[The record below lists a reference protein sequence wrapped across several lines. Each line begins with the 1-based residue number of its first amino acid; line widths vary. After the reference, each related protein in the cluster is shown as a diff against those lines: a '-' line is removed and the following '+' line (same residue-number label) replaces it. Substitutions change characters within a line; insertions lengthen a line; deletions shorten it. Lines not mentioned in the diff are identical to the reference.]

1 MSLNHYNKFGCYI
14 GTPVLLKS
22 DINELRAGLEI
33 EYNKRG
39 NPIVIKASQIT
50 DDRVIKLILKILF
63 NDQTSEFLN
72 NFNANLNEN
81 IQILPPFQIM
91 RNYFPHPWLK
101 HGWHSDCGGELQYD
115 YCRERLQNQS
125 YVFGK
130 IGIYLQ
136 LNGSLGGGIDV
147 IEKSHRYIRYKQ
159 RFNKIRFARLKIY
172 NKKPEFFRF
181 FSQNLI
187 KTLIGAKSMSPTPSA
202 PVFFDSGILHRG
214 TPPNI
219 KKLGT
224 LEGWD
229 IENYHIPRNLGGGN
243 KYAIYTQFGSQM
255 AVDSYFY
262 DRLRRKGNADEVKRW
277 KEDISWLNDFDEANA
292 AKALSLIPE

>member
-1 MSLNHYNKFGCYI
+1 MYERLETVKSDLI
-14 GTPVLLKS
+14 DLVSTLKS
-22 DINELRAGLEI
+22 NGSTIAGFGAARAGTTLLSYFGI
-33 EYNKRG
+33 G
-39 NPIVIKASQIT
+39 SGLDFLV
-50 DDRVIKLILKILF
+50 DDNSDKHYKYSPGDKLQVLPV
-63 NDQTSEFLN
+63 SE
-72 NFNANLNEN
+72 
-81 IQILPPFQIM
+81 
-91 RNYFPHPWLK
+91 
-101 HGWHSDCGGELQYD
+101 
-115 YCRERLQNQS
+115 
-125 YVFGK
+125 
-130 IGIYLQ
+130 
-136 LNGSLGGGIDV
+136 
-147 IEKSHRYIRYKQ
+147 
-159 RFNKIRFARLKIY
+159 IY